1 MTMKTA
7 LSIALLAA
15 GALVVSADPTA
26 AQLATKKALTLAA
39 AEKMMAAAKA
49 EAMKN
54 NWKVVIAIVDEGGH
68 LVELSRIDD
77 TQYGSI
83 DIAIGKA
90 QTSAALKRPSKA
102 MEDAVSG
109 GRTAILGVRGVTP
122 LQGGLP
128 IVADG
133 AVIGA
138 IGVSGVTSQQDEQVA
153 KAGVDALPK

>member
-1 MTMKTA
+1 MKTL
-7 LSIALLAA
+7 LSGAVAVLAVLA
-15 GALVVSADPTA
+15 GSIDPAA
-26 AQLATKKALTLAA
+26 AQLMDKKGLTLAA

-54 NWKVVIAIVDEGGH
+54 NWKVVIVIVDEGGH
-68 LVELSRIDD
+68 LVHLSRLDE

-83 DIAIGKA
+83 DIALGKA

-102 MEDAVSG
+102 LEDGVAG
-109 GRTAILGVRGVTP
+109 GRTALLGVRNITP

-128 IVADG
+128 IVVG
-133 AVIGA
+133 GKVIGA

-153 KAGVDALPK
+153 KAGVDALAN

>member
-1 MTMKTA
+1 MTTA
-7 LSIALLAA
+7 LSILLLVAGALLA
-15 GALVVSADPTA
+15 SAEPAA
-26 AQLATKKALTLAA
+26 AQLATKKVLTLAA

-49 EAMKN
+49 EATKN
-54 NWKVVIAIVDEGGH
+54 NWKVVIVIVDEGGH
-68 LVELSRIDD
+68 LVELARLDD

-102 MEDAVSG
+102 IEDGVAG
-109 GRTAILGVRGVTP
+109 GRTALLGVRGITP

-128 IVADG
+128 IVVDG

>member
-1 MTMKTA
+1 MKTL
-7 LSIALLAA
+7 LSIAALILAVLA
-15 GALVVSADPTA
+15 SAIDPA
-26 AQLATKKALTLAA
+26 SAQLADKKGLTLAA

-49 EAMKN
+49 EAAKN
-54 NWKVVIAIVDEGGH
+54 GWRVVIVIVDEGGH
-68 LVELSRIDD
+68 LLHLSRIDE

-102 MEDAVSG
+102 IEDVVAG
-109 GRTAILGVRGVTP
+109 GRTALLGVRGITP

-128 IVADG
+128 IVVG
-133 AVIGA
+133 GKVIGA

-153 KAGVDALPK
+153 KAGVDALGG